1 MFFDHIYNRKIET
14 TKRNKIYSGQVNI
27 FFLFQMHP
35 QDELSRIKMR
45 NRRYMNACVQENSLM
60 NVPMFGGGGPYMRG
74 MPMNAPMGPSST
86 IDYEMAQDELA
97 VSD

>member
-1 MFFDHIYNRKIET
+1 
-14 TKRNKIYSGQVNI
+14 
-27 FFLFQMHP
+27 MHP

-97 VSD
+97 VSASLNWIHAEVPSVYMRILNCR